1 MLSRTLDSPILFLKI
16 EMDFEKEISR
26 LMLRT
31 APRRTEKTV
40 GYQLI

>member
-1 MLSRTLDSPILFLKI
+1 MWPNAKLANYLPKI

-31 APRRTEKTV
+31 APRRTEKIV